1 MATQKKKL
9 STFRRGFLSTFVLD
23 LLGRGLSA
31 VATVIFIRALGT
43 DSFAYLVLFLNIG
56 QFAGAALTGGIRMRY
71 MRTEAERVSR
81 GDEEATGFGLAMA
94 TSLLLVLAVGT
105 LAIAGIGLVDTGGST
120 GSRLLFVA
128 LTAAYTAGYAAIEL
142 GIYHYQAH
150 LKFSRAGLI
159 GVGRG
164 TALVVVAIASI
175 TDLIGSGPLTAALV
189 AGTTLVV
196 AVVICVPLLRDAL
209 SQPVS
214 SALSREFGRES
225 AWLTIYYLA
234 SAGFAY
240 ADIFIVAGFL
250 DADAVA
256 SYGAALRYIAII
268 LGPLPALLAVMR
280 VRTSQSDIVDSA
292 QAQAGLLGD
301 WIKRTILPVSL
312 AIGVAAAAAPFVIP
326 LVDGGRYPDSVPI
339 FEFMLLPALINYAT
353 LPGGNLLMTQ
363 KRYPL
368 LAGLYGTLLVLQ
380 LIAAGGVATFA
391 GVVAV
396 AAVASGVGSVEPVV
410 VAIVAQ
416 RLARRASSE
425 PAPAA

>member
-1 MATQKKKL
+1 M
-9 STFRRGFLSTFVLD
+9 
-23 LLGRGLSA
+23 
-31 VATVIFIRALGT
+31 
-43 DSFAYLVLFLNIG
+43 
-56 QFAGAALTGGIRMRY
+56 
-71 MRTEAERVSR
+71 
-81 GDEEATGFGLAMA
+81 
-94 TSLLLVLAVGT
+94 
-105 LAIAGIGLVDTGGST
+105 
-120 GSRLLFVA
+120 
-128 LTAAYTAGYAAIEL
+128 
-142 GIYHYQAH
+142 
-150 LKFSRAGLI
+150 
-159 GVGRG
+159 
-164 TALVVVAIASI
+164 
-175 TDLIGSGPLTAALV
+175 
-189 AGTTLVV
+189 
-196 AVVICVPLLRDAL
+196 PLLRDAV

-250 DADAVA
+250 DDDAVA

-292 QAQAGLLGD
+292 EAQAGLLGD

-368 LAGLYGTLLVLQ
+368 LAGLYGSLLVVQ

-410 VAIVAQ
+410 VAIVAHAALLGGSLRNQ
-416 RLARRASSE
+416 HQPLELGDQDPVLVQDPGVDLDRAAVRFRFRRRRTRAPRSRRRACRRGRPGSGGSVLRSPGWRSPCRRRRRPTS
-425 PAPAA
+425 PAPASRPAARRRRCCPAATPPRRRR